1 MLTQAGGE
9 KGKGNVKF
17 PEKDPCRD
25 AAAVLAALA
34 VLAVGP
40 DCSRLP
46 LDDNPAMIQSLGT
59 DIEP

>member
-9 KGKGNVKF
+9 KGKGNVKL
-17 PEKDPCRD
+17 PEKDTCRD

-40 DCSRLP
+40 DRSRLP